1 MHARNIAAGRRAR
14 DVPMPQGG
22 SERTRV
28 ATARTM
34 QHLRRS
40 RRVLAVRV
48 LCALLACSFW
58 LPPASGTGAKS
69 RPVVYWKGN
78 NAALNSTHLS
88 EVAGRGFTHA
98 LLAAS
103 LARADCPVCTQAAR
117 SMCAAG
123 IAPFID
129 VSAFMRAV
137 SPWSNA
143 SRFKRARAELATT
156 FHSLDGCVA
165 GAAEDIEFPV
175 FPNTKYTEA
184 GVIGSQSDATPVGDL
199 QYRIGNKVAPDALW
213 PSFMDWPS
221 AGAHRVPGHAM
232 LSMDDIMFNLPKV
245 VFNASS
251 AASAQSYE
259 SSHSRIRMLE
269 FPTAGT
275 QSDAVTMIAQTFT
288 ATTRQ
293 LSRVTVI
300 IERLGGNRNST
311 FVNFDVGK
319 VNYFVTE
326 TDATGTPDLTR
337 PALCAK
343 PSFVAEQSLSSPCG
357 FAPWELGLGPQQLSL
372 YLNPEEAQLT
382 VGKRYALIFQS
393 QLPRSANGS
402 WYGVHTQVRCN
413 VARSTVCV
421 SARARVH
428 LCTVHQDVPQLVLS
442 CVFDTM
448 SG

>member
-1 MHARNIAAGRRAR
+1 MQCLRHSRLLAG
-14 DVPMPQGG
+14 
-22 SERTRV
+22 
-28 ATARTM
+28 
-34 QHLRRS
+34 
-40 RRVLAVRV
+40 VLS
-48 LCALLACSFW
+48 ALLACLW
-58 LPPASGTGAKS
+58 LPTASGAGAKS

-78 NAALNSTHLS
+78 NAALNSTHLA

-103 LARADCPVCTQAAR
+103 LARADCPICAHAAR

-143 SRFKRARAELATT
+143 SRFKQARAELAAT

-184 GVIGSQSDATPVGDL
+184 GVIGGQSDATPVGDL

-221 AGAHRVPGHAM
+221 AGAHRLPGHAT

-251 AASAQSYE
+251 AESPQSYE
-259 SSHSRIRMLE
+259 LSHSHASMLE
-269 FPTAGT
+269 FPTAAGAHA
-275 QSDAVTMIAQTFT
+275 DAVTMIAQTFAAT
-288 ATTRQ
+288 AHQ
-293 LSRVTVI
+293 LSRATVM
-300 IERLGGNRNST
+300 IERLGGNSNST
-311 FVNFDVGK
+311 FVNFDVAK

-326 TDATGTPDLTR
+326 TDATGSPDLTR
-337 PALCAK
+337 PVLCAK
-343 PSFVAEQSLSSPCG
+343 PSFVTEQSLSSPCG

-402 WYGVHTQVRCN
+402 WYGVHTQVRRQC
-413 VARSTVCV
+413 RSLDSLSVCLSVRLYPCVLFSKILRCV
-421 SARARVH
+421 SSTA
-428 LCTVHQDVPQLVLS
+428 
-442 CVFDTM
+442 F
-448 SG
+448 G